1 MVVNMKN
8 SATEPIGVFDS
19 GVGGISVLADL
30 IQILPN
36 EKYIYYGD
44 SGNAPYG
51 IKETEE
57 VKVRSF
63 EIADFLIQQGIKLL
77 VVACNTATS
86 AAVRELRQHFDIP
99 VIGMEPALKPAVEGA
114 AQGSIVVMATPVTL
128 KEKKFANLIK
138 QFEDRND
145 IIKLP
150 CPGLVEI
157 IESKGEEGHE
167 LEAYLKEKFESI
179 DLSKVSSIVLGCT
192 HYIFI
197 KDTITK
203 VVGERIKL
211 VDGNYGTA
219 KHVARTLQQMGLTN
233 DQPLMDQTEVIMYN
247 SGFSNEMVLGK
258 ELLKKRLESLGFTGE
273 LSFLDNLDAF
283 KQESDP
289 PVMV

>member
-1 MVVNMKN
+1 MKN

-63 EIADFLIQQGIKLL
+63 EIAEFLIKKGIKIL

-86 AAVRELRQHFDIP
+86 AAVRELRQKLQIS

-114 AQGSIVVMATPVTL
+114 SQGSIVVMATPVTL
-128 KEKKFANLIK
+128 KEEKFANLIR
-138 QFEDRND
+138 QFEDHND

-157 IESKGEEGHE
+157 IESKGEEGAE
-167 LEAYLKEKFESI
+167 LEAYLRQLFDSI

-197 KDTITK
+197 RDLLTK
-203 VVGERIKL
+203 VVGESIKL

-219 KHVARTLQQMGLTN
+219 KHVARTLQQMGLVN
-233 DQPLMDQTEVIMYN
+233 KQSAKNETEVRMYN
-247 SGFSNEMVLGK
+247 SGFSNEMELGK
-258 ELLKKRLESLGFTGE
+258 ELLKKRLQTLGFTGKV
-273 LSFLDNLDAF
+273 SFLDAPDTVAF
-283 KQESDP
+283 KQEDDP